1 MINYKA
7 LFLHKLNLS
16 PPGERR
22 VYWNISSPVK
32 GFRAIQKPLYSP
44 PLLTSIFLPTNIFSI
59 SLHQTLH
66 LFTQVSIPKRER
78 VWAPL
83 PDVVLESLGRRLC
96 RMCLKYPPL
105 CYCRSE
111 LSKNFTFGPILLCLP
126 ASLLSPLFKLFPQ
139 DPVCWFRIA
148 YSVASKNLIF
158 TPPPSYRSWCC
169 LPWE

>member
-1 MINYKA
+1 MCRVR
-7 LFLHKLNLS
+7 S

-111 LSKNFTFGPILLCLP
+111 LSKTSLLAPFYSVYRLLCYLP
-126 ASLLSPLFKLFPQ
+126 SLNSFHKILFVGSGKPTQWLLKPSLFPS
-139 DPVCWFRIA
+139 PF
-148 YSVASKNLIF
+148 L
-158 TPPPSYRSWCC
+158 
-169 LPWE
+169 

>member
-1 MINYKA
+1 M
-7 LFLHKLNLS
+7 
-16 PPGERR
+16 PGERR

-83 PDVVLESLGRRLC
+83 PDVVLESLGRRLSPEC
-96 RMCLKYPPL
+96 VWNILPSVIVVQSFPKTSLLAPFYSVYRLL
-105 CYCRSE
+105 CYLPSLNSFHE
-111 LSKNFTFGPILLCLP
+111 IMFVGSGKPTQWLLKP
-126 ASLLSPLFKLFPQ
+126 SLFPSPLL
-139 DPVCWFRIA
+139 
-148 YSVASKNLIF
+148 
-158 TPPPSYRSWCC
+158 
-169 LPWE
+169 